1 LCRLLTV
8 AALGAALAG
17 CAAGAALRQAR
28 QAEQLE
34 DYDRAVVE
42 YMKAVRLSPANRDAR
57 LALERAKLKAAQAH
71 FFRGRRLAAALK
83 DDEALLEFQ
92 VASELNPTDA
102 DIAGALRDARA
113 ALRVRL
119 ATRRADQTELESL
132 IERTR
137 HLPPPGLDLPA
148 DITLP
153 DSLVFRDASARQ
165 VFTALARF
173 ANLNVVFDP
182 AFRDSTVSVDLR
194 KSSLEEALT
203 AIATSTRNFYR
214 VTAQRTITIVPDNPA
229 KRREYEEQIV
239 RTFYVSNA
247 DLKETIDLLRIV
259 ADVRKIAPITATN
272 AISVQDTP
280 ERVAATARLISAID
294 KARPEVVIDVELLEV
309 DRSRLREYGL
319 QPASPGSPGISG
331 SFDVNRE
338 DLTLRTLRSL
348 TQADIFASAVP
359 GLYYRLLKT
368 DSNTRVLA
376 NPHLRTSEG
385 IPAEAK
391 FGEEVPVPTTI
402 FAPIAAGG
410 VNQQPITSFT
420 YRNIGVNINITPRT
434 HHNDD
439 VSLALKIEI
448 SSISGTGFNDLQTFG
463 TRSVTATIRLKDGE
477 TNMLAGLIR
486 DDERRVLNGV
496 PGLSDVPVIGRLFGH
511 RREERQETDI
521 ILTLT
526 PHIIR
531 VLDLDEA
538 DLRPFRMGRDVAVPA
553 PELPGAP
560 APGKPGGET
569 EPSLPL
575 AFAAPAGLPPFL
587 GTPLPPLAAPPAR
600 HPR

>member
-1 LCRLLTV
+1 MV
-8 AALGAALAG
+8 AG
-17 CAAGAALRQAR
+17 CATGAALRQGQ
-28 QAEQLE
+28 QAERLE

-42 YMKAVRLSPANRDAR
+42 YTKAVRLSPSNRDAR
-57 LALERAKLKAAQAH
+57 LALDRAKLKAAQAH
-71 FFRGRRLAAALK
+71 YARGRRLAAALK

-92 VASELNPTDA
+92 IASELNPTDA
-102 DIAGALRDARA
+102 DIARALRDARA
-113 ALRVRL
+113 ALRATL
-119 ATRRADQTELESL
+119 ASRREDQTELESVIARSREL
-132 IERTR
+132 A
-137 HLPPPGLDLPA
+137 PPGLDLPP

-165 VFTALARF
+165 IFTALARF

-182 AFRDSTVSVDLR
+182 DFRDATISVDLR
-194 KSSLEEALT
+194 KSSLADALS
-203 AIATSTRNFYR
+203 AIATTTRNFYR
-214 VTAQRTITIVPDNPA
+214 VTAQRTIAIVPDTPA

-280 ERVAATARLISAID
+280 ERVAATARLISTID

-319 QPASPGSPGISG
+319 QVASPGSPGISG

-338 DLTLRTLRSL
+338 GLTLHDLRNL
-348 TQADIFASAVP
+348 TAADVFASAVP

-463 TRSVTATIRLKDGE
+463 TRSVTATIRLRDGE

-486 DDERRVLNGV
+486 DDERRVLNGI

-531 VLDLDEA
+531 VLDITEA
-538 DLRPFRMGRDVAVPA
+538 DLRPFRMGRDVIVPA
-553 PELPGAP
+553 PDLPGGP
-560 APGKPGGET
+560 PEPGKPGGGDAA
-569 EPSLPL
+569 SPL
-575 AFAAPAGLPPFL
+575 AYVAPPGLPPLL
-587 GTPLPPLAAPPAR
+587 GTPLPPPSAPPVIR
-600 HPR
+600 R